1 MKYVE
6 VFNRFLVD
14 EVNLNPVRRRELDR
28 RTRAVTTFLSRS
40 LDGYRSNERQG
51 SYALGTIIRPV
62 NDGEYDADIL
72 VFMQNVKCKRARDY
86 IDDLYTCL
94 RDYHDIADNLRQKTR
109 CVSVKYPGDF
119 SLDMVPCIRRGER
132 LYVCNSED
140 NRLEPT
146 DGTGYLEWFNVKTE
160 VTNGHL
166 KGTVRLLKYIR
177 DHKGNFEVPS
187 VLLTTLAGH
196 SVQVNERGKRFTNLP
211 ETLQIVSKRMNA
223 FLQAVPRRPRLR
235 NPALR
240 GERFNRHWDNNDYRN
255 FREKFQAYYDWINDA
270 CAETDPQASLHK
282 WQGLFG
288 DGFR

>member
-1 MKYVE
+1 MKHIE

-14 EVNLNPVRRRELDR
+14 RVNLNPVRRRELDR

-40 LDGYRSNERQG
+40 LDGYQSNERQG
-51 SYALGTIIRPV
+51 SYALDTIIRPV

-72 VFMQNVKCKRARDY
+72 VFMQNNKCKRSRDY
-86 IDDLYTCL
+86 IDDLYSCL
-94 RDYHDIADNLRQKTR
+94 RGYHDIADSLRRKTR
-109 CVSVKYPGDF
+109 CVSVKYAGDF
-119 SLDMVPCIRRGER
+119 SLDVVPCIRRGER

-146 DGTGYLEWFNVKTE
+146 DGTGYREWFNVKTE

-166 KGTVRLLKYIR
+166 KSTVRLLKYIR
-177 DHKGNFEVPS
+177 DHHGNFEVPS

-196 SVQVNERGKRFTNLP
+196 SVHVNERGKRFTNLP

-223 FLQAVPRRPRLR
+223 FLQVVPCRPRLR

-240 GERFNRHWDNNDYRN
+240 SERFNRHWDNNDYRN
-255 FREKFQAYYDWINDA
+255 FREKFQAYYERINDA
-270 CAETDPQASLHK
+270 CAETDPKASLRK

-288 DGFR
+288 EGFR